1 MAPRFS
7 PDKAFPGKNAQ
18 KIATISSPNHV
29 LNSQNL
35 NFPSECWCWWLVV
48 MNVVGK
54 AFPTWRCSWNLMGR
68 ICVILKLLLSRPLPL
83 ETLHQLVLYRLE
95 RPQHLVAVLPS
106 PHPPLSLHINMA
118 VNAGQQ
124 VVPPCLCNTN
134 SFKPDSCTLLCFQRS
149 GAVCK
154 RRNSDHLSI
163 GAALLLVLGGAW
175 APGTLWPPSKS
186 CPVTQDYSAET
197 RNPVAAPPQ
206 CTRQRRITPSSQ
218 ESATC

>member
-1 MAPRFS
+1 MCTKILHNLH
-7 PDKAFPGKNAQ
+7 PDSCFN
-18 KIATISSPNHV
+18 SS
-29 LNSQNL
+29 NSK
-35 NFPSECWCWWLVV
+35 FPSCECWCWWLVM

-124 VVPPCLCNTN
+124 VVPPCL
-134 SFKPDSCTLLCFQRS
+134 FQQTHRFLALHCS
-149 GAVCK
+149 PALQNLTQSAKVK
-154 RRNSDHLSI
+154 I
-163 GAALLLVLGGAW
+163 IIKFQAASW
-175 APGTLWPPSKS
+175 
-186 CPVTQDYSAET
+186 
-197 RNPVAAPPQ
+197 
-206 CTRQRRITPSSQ
+206 
-218 ESATC
+218 